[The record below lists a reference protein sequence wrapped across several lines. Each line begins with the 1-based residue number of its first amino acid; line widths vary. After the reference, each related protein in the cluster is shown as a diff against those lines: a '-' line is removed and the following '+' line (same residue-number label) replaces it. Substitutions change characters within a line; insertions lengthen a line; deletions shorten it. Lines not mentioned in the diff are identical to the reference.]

1 MRITPLDIRKQE
13 FKKSMRGFDS
23 DEVYAFLNTVADEY
37 EAALS
42 DNKRLREHI
51 VDLRERLKE
60 FQSMETNLRNT
71 LLTAE
76 KITSEAKDNAR
87 REAGLIVREA
97 EVEAEKAAE
106 SIRAHTMQLRREIL
120 ELKKQKDNYLTR
132 LKTLIDSHHNMIE
145 GFEDDFSQA
154 DREIEKLEEKIEQ
167 DSREAVPHHRMTR
180 DRITEE
186 FAGKQEAG
194 VEEEQGAGGEGIQ
207 SPEAEDL
214 QGGQW
219 KEGDHP
225 AEREAASESES
236 EFDFEARGQA
246 EDRTEESAGAGREAP
261 PSREQYP
268 PSDWSAPSP
277 ETGKSAIDPN
287 VPIGEIDANHV
298 QVEDE
303 KAEAADSGK
312 LQRKV
317 VENIEHNLYPDI
329 EESEE
334 DRAAGRS
341 GEPEVDEV
349 DRWSDSVSNTQE
361 PTEAASPADKR
372 SSDQW
377 KDYEMEEGQTDW
389 RSYDI
394 PRTGEPSAERSA
406 AEPMEKEVEEALS
419 GLQETEEAAGA
430 GGEER
435 PAAGVPSND
444 QAPEE
449 RRDPAG
455 PPESSGPAGHGEEPA
470 AEREEEDSSWSM
482 ENLRKNLTN
491 ISEDRD

>member
-13 FKKSMRGFDS
+13 FKKSMRGFDA

-76 KITSEAKDNAR
+76 KITSEAKENAR

-132 LKTLIDSHHNMIE
+132 LRTLIDSHHNMIE
-145 GFEDDFSQA
+145 GFEDDFSQT
-154 DREIEKLEEKIEQ
+154 DREIEKLEAKIEQ
-167 DSREAVPHHRMTR
+167 DSREAVSHHRMTR
-180 DRITEE
+180 ERITEE

-194 VEEEQGAGGEGIQ
+194 QENAQPGAGEET
-207 SPEAEDL
+207 PRA
-214 QGGQW
+214 GQ
-219 KEGDHP
+219 DP
-225 AEREAASESES
+225 APESES
-236 EFDFEARGQA
+236 EFEFEAKRQA
-246 EDRTEESAGAGREAP
+246 TDRNEESAGAGRDSA
-261 PSREQYP
+261 PSREEYP
-268 PSDWSAPSP
+268 PSARDEAQRP
-277 ETGKSAIDPN
+277 ETGGRTLDPN

-303 KAEAADSGK
+303 TAEAADSVE
-312 LQRKV
+312 LQQKV
-317 VENIEHNLYPDI
+317 VENIERNLYPDI
-329 EESEE
+329 EEQKE
-334 DRAAGRS
+334 DEAKDTGN
-341 GEPEVDEV
+341 EPEVNEGQ
-349 DRWSDSVSNTQE
+349 RWSGSVSNTQGAAEEATGEE
-361 PTEAASPADKR
+361 PETGDH
-372 SSDQW
+372 W
-377 KDYEMEEGQTDW
+377 KSYEMEEGKTDW

-394 PRTGEPSAERSA
+394 PEPEKRSA
-406 AEPMEKEVEEALS
+406 GRSAQEPEEKEVEEALS
-419 GLQETEEAAGA
+419 GLRETEQASPPPEEARPPAAAPSEERAEREPRNA
-430 GGEER
+430 GGVSE
-435 PAAGVPSND
+435 ND
-444 QAPEE
+444 
-449 RRDPAG
+449 
-455 PPESSGPAGHGEEPA
+455 GPARPNEKPD
-470 AEREEEDSSWSM
+470 AEREEEEDSSWSM